1 MTDTNRDLAIRWFQE
16 VWNERR
22 HETID
27 ELFAADGVGHMEGG
41 DGTIADFKSARAGL
55 LEAFP
60 DFSVEVEDTVAEG
73 DHVVVR
79 WVATGTHHGRGL
91 GIEATGRPVTFRGMT
106 WLKFRDGKAVEG
118 WDSWN
123 LGGLLTSLRTEQASS
138 ASSTSG

>member
-1 MTDTNRDLAIRWFQE
+1 MTDSNRDLAIRWFRE

-60 DFSVEVEDTVAEG
+60 DFSVVVEDTVSEG

-79 WVATGTHHGRGL
+79 WAATGTHQGRGL
-91 GIEATGRPVTFRGMT
+91 GIEATGRPVSFRGMT
-106 WLKFRDGKAVEG
+106 WLKFRNGKAVEG

-123 LGGLLTSLRTEQASS
+123 LGGLLTSLRTQEP